1 MTTRN
6 ITTLSLITIAI
17 LSLNGCGGD
26 SSSTKSSEQSVS
38 SITKLSEASKK
49 HSNTDWEVLTGQI
62 TDLDKPEKFNTML
75 STTTEKNVALLTNV
89 GINKE
94 EAYAINSDM
103 MYDDLVELDI
113 QKLDEEVT
121 TECQENEI
129 CKEEAYASIGLGI
142 GIDKEEAYAM
152 AEEVRGIDKE
162 EAYAIVVNDGLVKE
176 FSCDAGEVKTVRH
189 YGLEDV
195 FSTANGVE
203 PTHQYPSDIDQNMI
217 NYNNNV
223 NAGFANYDETHNNRL
238 FLDDI
243 NNLPAGV
250 TSGRFYIGLK
260 SNGSSL
266 QGNDTISLGDFSGT
280 NDRYAKAL
288 TGLQGDGWQEDLVSN
303 SNPTTAI
310 YSNDLSNIRLNMQ
323 AGNTTD
329 TLLTL
334 VQNNQR
340 FGAYV
345 QDDTSVDFITV
356 ATCSKKD
363 PIKEIETVVN
373 KFECSEKETMMK
385 ILGGE
390 IDALAPGVD
399 SASPSTSLDG
409 NVSYYQLTGYDQ
421 TSPNKTLLDTLDLS
435 NVSGTITKAE
445 FNLGYK
451 SLGNPLTG
459 NDTVHIGEYGVNH
472 SGGRYILYPNGTNTD
487 EPLWGITSISNGEI
501 VRKVNLAD
509 INPTATPSM
518 TMLDWIQGKSAFD
531 VVVEDDT
538 AVDFAQLNLCVAEKC
553 GEDVEIDLSQLANWT
568 NKPSDAVENNVFNG
582 TQYQGVWDDTLNW
595 FDFEN
600 SHSDEVLEIPFCACG
615 DTLVDI
621 KHFKADNNA
630 TIKLDST
637 LVASQQG
644 ADQLAMIRD
653 DMTKNG
659 VNGNHVDGTQSV
671 AGTGTGVNHT
681 LRVDVH
687 NFGSEFGVAMKGTLK
702 FRGHLGQC
710 AK

>member
-26 SSSTKSSEQSVS
+26 STPTKSSEQSVS
-38 SITKLSEASKK
+38 SITKLSEASQK
-49 HSNTDWEVLTGQI
+49 HSDTDWEVLTGQI

-75 STTTEKNVALLTNV
+75 EGSIEKNIVALTSV
-89 GINKE
+89 GIDKE
-94 EAYAINSDM
+94 VAYAMNSDH
-103 MYDDLVELDI
+103 MYDDLVELQIED
-113 QKLDEEVT
+113 LDNEVL
-121 TECQENEI
+121 TECKEDDN
-129 CKEEAYASIGLGI
+129 CKEEAYASLSESL
-142 GIDKEEAYAM
+142 GIDKEVAYAM
-152 AEEVRGIDKE
+152 AEDFHKE
-162 EAYAIVVNDGLVKE
+162 NNTTLVNDALVEK
-176 FSCDAGEVKTVRH
+176 FTCDAGEVKTVRH

-195 FSTANGVE
+195 FSTANGAE
-203 PTHQYPSDIDQNMI
+203 PSYQYPSDIDQNMI

-243 NNLPAGV
+243 NNLPVGI
-250 TSGRFYIGLK
+250 TKGRFYIGLK

-280 NDRYAKAL
+280 NNRYAKAL
-288 TGLQGDGWQEDLVSN
+288 TGLQGDGWQKDLVSN
-303 SNPTTAI
+303 TNPTTAI
-310 YSNDLSNIRLNMQ
+310 YSNDLSNIPLNMQ

-334 VQNNQR
+334 VENNQR

-385 ILGGE
+385 ILGGK

-399 SASPSTSLDG
+399 NATPSTSLDG
-409 NVSYYQLTGYDQ
+409 NVNYYQLTGYDQ
-421 TSPNKTLLDTLDLS
+421 THPNKTLLDTLDLS

-445 FNLGYK
+445 FNMGYK

-472 SGGRYILYPNGTNTD
+472 SGGRYILYPNGTNVD
-487 EPLWGITSISNGEI
+487 EPLWAITSITNGEI

-509 INPTATPSM
+509 ISPTATPTM

-568 NKPSDAVENNVFNG
+568 NKPNDAVENNVFNG

-621 KHFKADNNA
+621 KNFKADNNA

-687 NFGSEFGVAMKGTLK
+687 NFGSEFGVAMKGTLN